1 VVQEPPAI
9 LLAFDVEKRGHLA
22 RNYRKPPRRRE
33 ANDTHMMPGG
43 KQVKTGG
50 EQRSDLRLY
59 SIGCA
64 ETGHC
69 DYVTLEIGV
78 RQGHKLYFLVDSGV
92 DISLAKSEKLLSR
105 ETG

>member
-1 VVQEPPAI
+1 
-9 LLAFDVEKRGHLA
+9 
-22 RNYRKPPRRRE
+22 
-33 ANDTHMMPGG
+33 MMPRWGG
-43 KQVKTGG
+43 GRVKTDG

-92 DISLAKSEKLLSR
+92 DIGLAKSEKLLSR
-105 ETG
+105 ETE